1 MNSNIINDT
10 AFHIANLA
18 EIYASDGMNK
28 EQFQEQVENKL
39 EMLYQIGRY
48 NKEDELRSR
57 PVLLVE
63 GDLGEHPDIPYKI
76 EQTWAGD
83 Q

>member
-1 MNSNIINDT
+1 MNSNIIKDT

-18 EIYASDGMNK
+18 EIYTGDGMNR

-48 NKEDELRSR
+48 NKEDELNR
-57 PVLLVE
+57 PVMLNE
-63 GDLGEHPDIPYKI
+63 
-76 EQTWAGD
+76 D